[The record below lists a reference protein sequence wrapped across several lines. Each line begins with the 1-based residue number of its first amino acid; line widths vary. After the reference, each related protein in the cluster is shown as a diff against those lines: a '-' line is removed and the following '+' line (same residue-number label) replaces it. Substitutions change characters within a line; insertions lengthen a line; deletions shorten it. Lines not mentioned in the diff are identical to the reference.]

1 MPIKW
6 NKLQRTSHPGLR
18 RTTDGQLVVQVIRK
32 DQKTNHEVV
41 RTKTLPMGS
50 SLDDALAERV
60 RLAEEIRTLTE
71 DKEVKASTT
80 KLGDYARRWLVRKQR
95 EGLRAHTVDRYQDS
109 LRLHIL
115 PFLGEHLLSDLGP
128 GDILRWRDW
137 AAALLMKNGKPYS
150 KWTIS
155 SWHTV
160 LRSIL
165 GDATVEFD
173 LPRNPSHGVKGVRKP
188 KAPRQHRRLTARQI
202 QEFLRLVK
210 IHCPQHH
217 AITLMLVLYGLRW
230 EEASALRREHLDVD
244 AMELRIVQTH
254 VRGRLYPTKNE
265 SQKLLPLHPDV
276 LEAIEAEQ
284 VRLKVE
290 MNPGYKEGKLFPG
303 KTGEYRLPSSVSK
316 GWKAVSR
323 VMSLEFNVTPHDLRR
338 SYQNLLRQAAVNQVV
353 QQALMGH
360 SSDKMTVH
368 YSHIDMDEKRA
379 AQDRVVDL
387 LKFKEAQKKP
397 S

>member
-1 MPIKW
+1 MPIKCRTL
-6 NKLQRTSHPGLR
+6 KLTKYPGIR
-18 RTTDGQLVVQVIRK
+18 RAPDGQLVVQVSRK
-32 DQKTNHEVV
+32 DIKTNRYVV
-41 RTKTLPMGS
+41 RSKTLPRGS
-50 SLDDALAERV
+50 SLDAALAV
-60 RLAEEIRTLTE
+60 RMQLVEEIRTLNE
-71 DKEVKASTT
+71 GKEEKASTT

-95 EGLRAHTVDRYQDS
+95 EGLRAHTLDRYQDS

-115 PFLGEHLLSDLGP
+115 PFLGEHLLSELGS
-128 GDILRWRDW
+128 GDIMRWQEWSASR
-137 AAALLMKNGKPYS
+137 LMKNGKPYS
-150 KWTIS
+150 KWTLA
-155 SWHTV
+155 SWFTV
-160 LRSIL
+160 LRSIIS
-165 GDATVEFD
+165 DATVEFE
-173 LPRNPSHGVKGVRKP
+173 LPRNPCHGVKGIRKP
-188 KAPRQHRRLTARQI
+188 RSPRQHRRLTARQI

-254 VRGRLYPTKNE
+254 VRGHLYLTKNE
-265 SQKLLPLHPDV
+265 SQKLLPLHADV

-290 MNPGYKEGKLFPG
+290 GNPGYKEGKLFPG
-303 KTGEYRLPSSVSK
+303 RNGEYRFPSSVSK

-323 VMSLEFNVTPHDLRR
+323 VMDLEFNVTPHDLRR

-353 QQALMGH
+353 QQAMMGH
-360 SSDKMTVH
+360 SSDGMTVH
-368 YSHIDMDEKRA
+368 YSHVEMGEKRA